1 MYVFFVLIFCILFGT
16 VGVACHP
23 SPFFGAVS
31 LLFCVL
37 GGCLYLLSLGVSFV
51 GVVLLLVYLGGVLVV
66 YAYSIALAC
75 DGYSETWGSR
85 PVLGYVL
92 SYSLFVLFMFCLVGD
107 FYNIGVWFGV
117 VEDVVGVSLLYSYG
131 GGVLLLC
138 GVGLL
143 LCLFSALELV
153 RGRVRG
159 GLRMV

>member
-1 MYVFFVLIFCILFGT
+1 MYIFFVLFFCIIFSA

-23 SPFFGAVS
+23 SPFFGAVG
-31 LLFCVL
+31 LLLCVL
-37 GGCLYLLSLGVSFV
+37 GGCAYLLGLGSSFV

-75 DGYSETWGSR
+75 DKYSEVWGSR
-85 PVLGYVL
+85 PVIGYVV
-92 SYSLFVLFMFCLVGD
+92 SYSLFVVAVLCSVGD
-107 FYNIGVWFGV
+107 FYNIGVFLGV
-117 VEDVVGVSLLYSYG
+117 VEDAVGVSLLYSYG

-153 RGRVRG
+153 RGRGRG
-159 GLRMV
+159 GLRIV